1 MVQDPRIETWSFKKY
16 QEPAIWI
23 CSVVLIAASL
33 AAIKNP
39 TLISYI
45 GLSAALL
52 VWGII
57 LYFFRDPSRKVVK
70 EQGLVVSPCDG
81 EVVSIEAFEEKTY
94 LKSKTIRISVFL
106 SLFDVHVQRIP
117 LTGKVSFL
125 EHRPGKFLQAFRPE
139 ASDVNEYI
147 AMVIESDY
155 GNLLVKQIAG
165 ILARRCI
172 NYAYRGA
179 VVETGQRF
187 GHIKFGSRVDLF
199 VPQSAEIKIRVGDK
213 IYGGLTPV
221 AQINYDD
228 E

>member
-16 QEPAIWI
+16 QDPAILI
-23 CSVVLIAASL
+23 CSALLVIAGL
-33 AAIKNP
+33 VAIFNP
-39 TLISYI
+39 TP
-45 GLSAALL
+45 LSIIALVAALL

-57 LYFFRDPSRKVVK
+57 LYFFRDPSREVVK
-70 EQGLVVSPCDG
+70 EKGLVVSPCDG

-117 LTGKVSFL
+117 LAGKVSL
-125 EHRPGKFLQAFRPE
+125 VEQKPGEFLQAFRPE

-147 AMVIESDY
+147 AMVLESDY
-155 GNLLVKQIAG
+155 GNILVKQIAG

-172 NYAYRGA
+172 NYANAGT

-199 VPQSAEIKIRVGDK
+199 LPQSAEIKIKVGEK

-221 AQINYDD
+221 AYLNHDD
-228 E
+228 K